1 MCLYLLLLYVKML
14 PEGFLLLF
22 WICIAV
28 TILVVIAGGKN
39 VALVQ
44 NWKVDPR
51 CPHASNPFHMCAQY
65 CFDHLNETAQTSA
78 TKSGVLFWSPWNFTH
93 CTHGIYSI
101 AVRVS
106 ELSLADIFILC
117 NLSVYFSDKKKGKA
131 VSKEV
136 KREINP
142 GCTNASNPYHEC
154 GEHCTRK
161 GDR

>member
-1 MCLYLLLLYVKML
+1 ML

-22 WICIAV
+22 WICVAV
-28 TILVVIAGGKN
+28 TILVVIAVGKD
-39 VALVQ
+39 VALVP

-78 TKSGVLFWSPWNFTH
+78 TKSGVLFRSLWNFKH
-93 CTHGIYSI
+93 CTHGIHSI
-101 AVRVS
+101 AVRIS
-106 ELSLADIFILC
+106 GLSLADIFILC

>member
-1 MCLYLLLLYVKML
+1 ML

-78 TKSGVLFWSPWNFTH
+78 TKSGVLFRSLWNFKH
-93 CTHGIYSI
+93 CTHGIHSI
-101 AVRVS
+101 AVRIS
-106 ELSLADIFILC
+106 GLSLADIFILC
-117 NLSVYFSDKKKGKA
+117 NLFVYFQ
-131 VSKEV
+131 
-136 KREINP
+136 
-142 GCTNASNPYHEC
+142 
-154 GEHCTRK
+154 TRK
-161 GDR
+161 KARLFLKKWKEKSIQVVPTHPTPTTSVVNTVRERVIGRWGR